1 MSEESILVLSTFP
14 DAETA
19 RRIGAA
25 LVEEKLAAC
34 VNLLPSIESIYR
46 WKDAIETSA
55 EVLALIKSTTWKY
68 QLLEARIL
76 ELHPYEV
83 PEIISLRIDSGH
95 LEYLRWIDES
105 VNAP

>member
-14 DAETA
+14 DADTA
-19 RRIGAA
+19 RRIGTT

-34 VNLLPSIESIYR
+34 VNLLPQIESIYR
-46 WKDAIETSA
+46 WKGGIETSS

-83 PEIISLRIDSGH
+83 PEIISVRIDAGH
-95 LEYLRWIDES
+95 LDYVRWIEQS
-105 VNAP
+105 VME

>member
-1 MSEESILVLSTFP
+1 MPEESILVFCACP
-14 DAETA
+14 DADTA

-34 VNLLPSIESIYR
+34 VNLIPGIESIYR
-46 WKDAIETSA
+46 WKGAVETSA

-83 PEIISLRIDSGH
+83 PEIISLRIDAGH
-95 LEYLRWIDES
+95 LEYLRWIDQS
-105 VNAP
+105 VSGA

>member
-14 DAETA
+14 DADTVRRVA
-19 RRIGAA
+19 RV

-34 VNLLPSIESIYR
+34 VNILPQIESIYR
-46 WKDAIETSA
+46 WKGAVETAS

-68 QLLEARIL
+68 QLLEARIR

-83 PEIISLRIDSGH
+83 PEIVSLRIDSGH
-95 LEYLRWIDES
+95 TDYLRWIEQS
-105 VNAP
+105 VI